1 MGCGC
6 NKSKVKQTQT
16 TKNPKQI
23 TNVRK
28 NIIKRLWETSKNE
41 TKDLNVKQIN
51 KK

>member
-6 NKSKVKQTQT
+6 NKSKIKQTQT
-16 TKNPKQI
+16 TEIPKQ
-23 TNVRK
+23 TANVRK